1 MSIPWYMVFG
11 FTHGSAPMR
20 NTFINNIINVNVND
34 VINVILVF
42 HESYKAP
49 FTYQAP
55 ASDRAPRR
63 RAASIPASRPQPSA
77 PACPTATKPAAHY
90 PCFSFLRFLGITAL
104 EMSHPITAAHLG
116 FSFLR
121 TSASDRT
128 PGNRHVHTSFW
139 ISSSSPAVH
148 FLRQNKEPGEQ
159 VLY

>member
-34 VINVILVF
+34 VINDIPVF
-42 HESYKAP
+42 QESYKAP

-63 RAASIPASRPQPSA
+63 RAASIPA
-77 PACPTATKPAAHY
+77 TKPAAHY
-90 PCFSFLRFLGITAL
+90 PGFSFLRFLGITAL

-139 ISSSSPAVH
+139 ISSSSPTVH

-159 VLY
+159 VLF

>member
-1 MSIPWYMVFG
+1 MVFG

-20 NTFINNIINVNVND
+20 NTFINNIINVNVNIND
-34 VINVILVF
+34 VINVIPVF

-77 PACPTATKPAAHY
+77 PACPTGTKPAAHY
-90 PCFSFLRFLGITAL
+90 PGFSFLRFLGITAL
-104 EMSHPITAAHLG
+104 EMSHPITAAQLPSD
-116 FSFLR
+116 FSIG
-121 TSASDRT
+121 
-128 PGNRHVHTSFW
+128 PHTRESPRPHQLLDLQH
-139 ISSSSPAVH
+139 SPAVH

-159 VLY
+159 VLF